1 MTEVLE
7 SIEQAPLVIH
17 PIPSHRMDD
26 DEFFEFCQ
34 INRDLR
40 IERSAEGDI
49 ILMAPTGGSSGR
61 NNASLITD
69 FGIWAR
75 QDGTGTIF
83 DSSTGFILPNNAVRA
98 PDVSWVLNKRLD
110 QLTEDQWEKFLPLCP
125 DFVLELRSRTDPLHI
140 QQAKMVEYI
149 DSGARL
155 GWLIDP
161 VHKQLHVYRP
171 SESIEIT
178 DRPNEISGEPTLRGF
193 ILDLAQIWSDNRK
206 RS

>member
-7 SIEQAPLVIH
+7 PIEQAPLVVH

-34 INRDLR
+34 LNGDLR
-40 IERSAEGDI
+40 IERSSEGDI

-61 NNASLITD
+61 NNANLIIQ
-69 FGIWAR
+69 FGIWAKR
-75 QDGTGTIF
+75 DGTGTIF
-83 DSSTGFILPNNAVRA
+83 DSATGFILPNSAVRA

-110 QLTEDQWEKFLPLCP
+110 ELTDEQWDKFLPLCP

-140 QQAKMVEYI
+140 QQAKMSEYLAN
-149 DSGARL
+149 GARI

-161 VHKQLHVYRP
+161 IRKQAHIYRP
-171 SESIEIT
+171 GGPVEILAM
-178 DRPNEISGEPTLRGF
+178 PSQLEGEEVLPGFTLE
-193 ILDLAQIWSDNRK
+193 LAEIWSR
-206 RS
+206 R